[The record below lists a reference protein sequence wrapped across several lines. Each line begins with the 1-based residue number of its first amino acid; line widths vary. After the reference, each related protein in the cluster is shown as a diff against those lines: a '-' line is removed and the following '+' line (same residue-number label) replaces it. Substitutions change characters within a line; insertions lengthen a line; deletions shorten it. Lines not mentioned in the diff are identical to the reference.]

1 MSIQYEIDSGRHLIH
16 TRCAGPVTLPEVLEH
31 FRALGADPGIGGAL
45 DVLLDF
51 SDLTTFP
58 SSDQVQSV
66 AYRIRDLMP
75 KIAWRH
81 CAVVAP
87 RDVAFGI
94 GRMFEMLSDRYFR
107 ATMVFRRLDEA
118 EHWLAR
124 GRADAD
130 STA

>member
-1 MSIQYEIDSGRHLIH
+1 M
-16 TRCAGPVTLPEVLEH
+16 TLPDVLAH
-31 FRALGADPGIGGAL
+31 FRALGADPGIGGTL

-51 SDLTTFP
+51 SDLTAFP
-58 SSDQVQSV
+58 SSDQVQWV
-66 AYRIRDLMP
+66 ADRVRDLMP

-94 GRMFEMLSDRYFR
+94 GRMFEMLSDRSFR
-107 ATMVFRRLDEA
+107 STMVFRRLDEA

-124 GRADAD
+124 GRAGAG
-130 STA
+130 SKA